1 MVFVGTFTAGDLEV
15 DVKDGRLV
23 IVKEGRS
30 KKFVEQVEHV
40 TFSGSYAVKTKQP
53 ALYITERCVFKL
65 TEAGMELVEIAP
77 GVDLQKDILAHMD
90 FKPIIKEPLKLMDAR
105 IFQTR
110 PMGLADSFFK
120 LPLEQRF
127 THDPA
132 ENVFY
137 VNFEGHAIK
146 TSQDIRNVKDTV
158 DKILIPLGH
167 KVDAIVN
174 YDNFEIEPELVGE
187 YTDTVKNIVQTYY
200 TSVTRYTASTFL
212 RMKLGEA
219 LKERNVASH
228 IYESLEEAR
237 QALKK

>member
-1 MVFVGTFTAGDLEV
+1 
-15 DVKDGRLV
+15 
-23 IVKEGRS
+23 
-30 KKFVEQVEHV
+30 
-40 TFSGSYAVKTKQP
+40 
-53 ALYITERCVFKL
+53 
-65 TEAGMELVEIAP
+65 
-77 GVDLQKDILAHMD
+77 MD
-90 FKPIIKEPLKLMDAR
+90 FKPMIKEPLKLMDAR

-110 PMGLADSFFK
+110 PMGLADGFFK

-127 THDPA
+127 THDSA

-146 TSQDIRNVKDTV
+146 TSQDIRNVKDAV

-187 YTDTVKNIVQTYY
+187 YTDTVKTIVETYY

-219 LKERNVASH
+219 LKERNVPSN
-228 IYESLEEAR
+228 IYESREEAR